1 MDSYQPNHI
10 ETKWYEFWEKGQFFS
25 PDHPSQKNRKETFTI
40 VIPPPNVTGS
50 LHVGHALVNT
60 LQDVIIRWKRML
72 GYKTLWL
79 PGTDHAG
86 IATQMVVERELAG
99 KGIKRKEIGRENFV
113 EEVWKWKELYGNT
126 IFGQLKRLG
135 ASLDWKR
142 ERFTLDDMLSKA
154 VKKCF
159 VDFYKEGL
167 IYRGEYLINWC
178 PKCLTALSDLE
189 VDHEEREGTLTHLAY
204 PLENGSGQIV
214 VATTRPETMLG
225 DTAVAVHP
233 EDDRYKHLVGKNL
246 ILPLVKRIIPVIAD
260 EFVDMAFGTGAV
272 KVTPAHDPN
281 DFQMGLRHKLE
292 IVNIFTEDAKVNNV
306 FAPLEG
312 LDRFEAR
319 KQIVDLLKGDGSF
332 QNADKHPH
340 AVGQCQRCKTI
351 VEPSVSTQWFCKM
364 KDMANAALEA
374 AEKEEVVF
382 YPVNQK
388 KIFQEWLNNIQD
400 WCLSRQLWWGHQIPA
415 FYCQDCGEMVVTE
428 DSSVENCPKCDS
440 RNMQQE
446 QDVLDTWFSSGLFP
460 FSTMG
465 WPDKTQ
471 DYEEFYPNSAL
482 LTGYDILFFWVAR
495 MIMMGIK
502 ETGKVPFK
510 HVFLNGLVRDANGEK
525 MSKTKGN
532 VIDPLEVVDKFGAD
546 ALRFTLTNLTVMGRD
561 SKLSDQILE
570 GNRNFI
576 NKFWNATRFTLSH
589 IERLGKPKPI
599 SKVNLGVFDQWILNQ
614 LKEASL
620 NVNRHLEAFR
630 FNEAA
635 KSVYSFVWHSFCDW
649 YVEIIKPALFNKLG
663 DDALEAAL
671 STVCYVLEQS
681 LRLLHPLTP
690 FVTEELWQKLKEVID
705 IGDLTGNAEDSKL
718 ETLMIAQYPVVQEA
732 DIDSTTAAEN
742 LIEMISVIRNI
753 RGENNVKPNIKVNT
767 TLVTADKDMKANIDT
782 MDELLKPLAGIKSL
796 VFADQF
802 EKTDGVVG
810 GVGSVFEVFV
820 DLAETVDVAAETKR
834 LEKEKGR
841 LVVKQTQL
849 EKKLGN
855 QGFLSKAPDAV
866 VQKVKN
872 ELGEIISKI
881 GKIKENLK
889 TF

>member
-1 MDSYQPNHI
+1 
-10 ETKWYEFWEKGQFFS
+10 
-25 PDHPSQKNRKETFTI
+25 
-40 VIPPPNVTGS
+40 
-50 LHVGHALVNT
+50 
-60 LQDVIIRWKRML
+60 
-72 GYKTLWL
+72 
-79 PGTDHAG
+79 
-86 IATQMVVERELAG
+86 
-99 KGIKRKEIGRENFV
+99 
-113 EEVWKWKELYGNT
+113 
-126 IFGQLKRLG
+126 
-135 ASLDWKR
+135 
-142 ERFTLDDMLSKA
+142 MLSKA

-260 EFVDMAFGTGAV
+260 EFVDMDFGTGAV

-319 KQIVDLLKGDGSF
+319 KQIVDLLKEDGSF

-415 FYCQDCGEMVVTE
+415 FYCQDCGETVVTE
-428 DSSVENCPKCDS
+428 DSSVEKCPKCNS
-440 RNMQQE
+440 SNMQQE

-471 DYEEFYPNSAL
+471 DYEDFYPNSAL

-510 HVFLNGLVRDANGEK
+510 HVFLNGLVRDTNGEK

-635 KSVYSFVWHSFCDW
+635 KSVYAFVWHSFCDW

-663 DDALEAAL
+663 DDAQKAVL

-690 FVTEELWQKLKEVID
+690 FVTEELWQKLKKVID

-718 ETLMIAQYPVVQEA
+718 EALMIAQFPVVQEV
-732 DIDSTTAAEN
+732 DIDSSTAAEN

-782 MDELLKPLAGIKSL
+782 LDELLKPLAGIKSL
-796 VFADQF
+796 VLADQF

-810 GVGSVFEVFV
+810 GVGGAFEIFV
-820 DLAETVDVAAETKR
+820 DLAETVDVPAETKR

-841 LVVKQTQL
+841 LLVKQTQL

-855 QGFLSKAPDAV
+855 QGFLSKAPAAV

-872 ELGEIISKI
+872 ELEEIISKI

-889 TF
+889 TFQKR